1 MYDFMV
7 TVFVRVEWDP
17 EDWIY
22 IDWVCNQPE
31 LLTNPATG
39 EICKI
44 PVFAATFS
52 FSSRVYSDIFSDK
65 KLLSFIASVVHALK
79 YYVFVPK
86 NLVVPNNPNTAVSK
100 HSKMK

>member
-1 MYDFMV
+1 MV

-52 FSSRVYSDIFSDK
+52 FSSRVYSDIFSLDA
-65 KLLSFIASVVHALK
+65 FINIISLILK
-79 YYVFVPK
+79 
-86 NLVVPNNPNTAVSK
+86 TAKFYCQRCPCPEILCICSE
-100 HSKMK
+100 

>member
-1 MYDFMV
+1 MV
-7 TVFVRVEWDP
+7 IFLSTILFDAY
-17 EDWIY
+17 DWIY
-22 IDWVCNQPE
+22 IDWACNQPE
-31 LLTNPATG
+31 LLTNPAAG

-52 FSSRVYSDIFSDK
+52 FSSRVNSDIFSDK

-79 YYVFVPK
+79 YYVSVPK

-100 HSKMK
+100 YSKMN